1 MAPLV
6 ENGIVNKNANLSAF
20 SLTGY
25 SGGGKKMIA
34 EYEDTGRDS
43 LLDAPRMYGI
53 SQKHKHLPEMGKICG
68 LENAPA
74 FCPIVAPYYAGME
87 VTIPLFAEQV
97 KGGVAAIREIYK
109 EYYKGNIVFFNENAS
124 ENGFLS
130 AKALEY
136 KDSLEI
142 SVHGNDDNM
151 ILVARFDNLG
161 KGASGAAIQNMNIV
175 LGFAQEKGLTL

>member
-1 MAPLV
+1 M
-6 ENGIVNKNANLSAF
+6 EK
-20 SLTGY
+20 
-25 SGGGKKMIA
+25 
-34 EYEDTGRDS
+34 
-43 LLDAPRMYGI
+43 
-53 SQKHKHLPEMGKICG
+53 
-68 LENAPA
+68 
-74 FCPIVAPYYAGME
+74 FCARYNNRFAIFIHSPIVANFPRGME
-87 VTIPLFAEQV
+87 VTIPLSKSQV
-97 KGGVAAIREIYK
+97 NVSIEEIKKIYK